1 MSMSAVTQSRLA
13 EIRTRMQSIGSS
25 PAEQEEAKTLLHEA
39 IELMR
44 GDRTSASHA
53 SDTARRKSAKA
64 AIPSAQDLLSELGL

>member
-13 EIRTRMQSIGSS
+13 EIRARLPELGNS
-25 PAEQEEAKTLLHEA
+25 PAEQEEAKKMLHEA

-44 GDRTSASHA
+44 GDRKGASHA